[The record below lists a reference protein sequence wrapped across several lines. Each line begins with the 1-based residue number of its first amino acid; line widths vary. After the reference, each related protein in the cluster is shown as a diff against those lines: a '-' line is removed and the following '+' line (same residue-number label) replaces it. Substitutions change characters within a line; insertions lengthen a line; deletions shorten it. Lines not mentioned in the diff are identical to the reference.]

1 MNEFVLDVSGTLV
14 DREKTEEIANRIAN
28 ITKNPT
34 KFVEINK
41 KQRKNILLNF
51 SIKSS
56 AEKIEKFYINAIN
69 V

>member
-34 KFVEINK
+34 NFVEINK
-41 KQRKNILLNF
+41 KQRKNISLNF

>member
-1 MNEFVLDVSGTLV
+1 M

>member
-1 MNEFVLDVSGTLV
+1 M

-34 KFVEINK
+34 NFVEINK
-41 KQRKNILLNF
+41 KQRKNISLNF